1 MSVTSLGVG
10 SGIDLESLVS
20 NMVKVQRDARV
31 SSYNESISDYKSEVS
46 AYGKLKSALE
56 AFEESVEKLSDS
68 KLFTGRTAETTQPTS
83 GDIISVEADKTSS
96 NGSYNISVS
105 QLAQGS
111 RSLSAAG
118 AFSSPDDVVSAN
130 GGQLKYTSGDE
141 EFTIDVAAG
150 TTLKELREQINGAD
164 DNFGISANLV
174 DDGTG
179 NVFLALTSDKSG
191 AGNDLVVEN
200 VSGDAALASVSSDLS
215 ISADDAA
222 KDAIINVDGID
233 IRSDTNTFEGAI
245 SGLTIKA
252 LNISAVSDSGVPE
265 KAKTSVNYDTE
276 TVKETLNSFIESY
289 NNLQTLFE
297 SQTKIGGPLNGS
309 SLIRGLE
316 GALNSD
322 LMTTFDNAGDLSTI
336 FDIGIEMDNDG
347 KLSLDDTKFSDA
359 MDNSYDDLTTLF
371 SGENGLA
378 SVMEEFVGSYTG
390 SGGMLKDLV
399 DSSQSSVKAT
409 EKQLENYEYRMVQ
422 YEERLRAR
430 FTQLDVSLAS
440 MKSNGNYLL
449 NQLGSMNTNSQ

>member
-46 AYGKLKSALE
+46 AYGKLKSTLE

-371 SGENGLA
+371 SGDNGLA